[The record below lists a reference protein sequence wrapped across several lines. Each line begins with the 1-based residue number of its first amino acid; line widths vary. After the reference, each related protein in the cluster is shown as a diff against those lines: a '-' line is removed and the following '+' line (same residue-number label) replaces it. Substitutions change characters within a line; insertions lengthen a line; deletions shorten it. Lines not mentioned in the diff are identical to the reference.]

1 MADTAS
7 WQGVVSYMKEFFQ
20 ILRRFVPP
28 YKRYLVMTVSF
39 NILSAVLNIFSF
51 AAIIPIL
58 QIIFKTEKA
67 AAAPQLMA
75 WNWDNMKEVAA
86 NNMDYYVNALIADIG
101 PTTTLLVLGLF
112 LATMTFLKTGA
123 YFLSSATVIPI
134 RTGIVR
140 DIRNQL
146 YRKITSLPIGFF
158 SEERKGDIIARM
170 SGDVQEIE
178 NSIMSSLDM
187 LFKNPILI
195 IAYFATLL
203 CISWQLTLFTILFVP
218 VMGWIMGKVGRKLK
232 RKSKEAQALWSDTM
246 SQVEETLGGLRIIK
260 AFCAEEKMNRRF
272 DNTNSSYRN
281 QILKVN
287 TRQQMAHPMSEF
299 LGTVMIIIVLWF
311 GGILVLNQQVLSG
324 PTFIYYLVILYSIIN
339 PLKDFSKAGYN
350 IPKGLAS
357 MERVDK
363 ILLAESDIKEKEYPK
378 HISSFDHTIE
388 FRHVSFRYGEQ
399 WVLRDINLTIEKG
412 KTIALVGQS
421 GGGKSTMVD
430 LIPRYYDV
438 QEGEVL
444 IDGINVKDLDIHDLR
459 QLIGNVNQEAILFN
473 DTFFNNISFGVD
485 NATQQQVEEAARIAN
500 ADEFI
505 KASENGY
512 DTNIGDRGGRLSG
525 GQRQRVSIARAILKN
540 PPILILDEATSA
552 LDTESERLVQD
563 ALERLMKT
571 RTTVAIAH
579 RLSTIKN
586 ADEICVLH
594 EGQIVERGTHDELI
608 SKDGYYKKLHDMQS

>member
-1 MADTAS
+1 
-7 WQGVVSYMKEFFQ
+7 MKEFLQ
-20 ILRRFVPP
+20 VLRRFVPP
-28 YKRYLVMTVSF
+28 YKKYLALSVAF
-39 NILSAVLNIFSF
+39 NILSAILNIFSF
-51 AAIIPIL
+51 AALIPIL
-58 QIIFKTEKA
+58 NILFNTGDAETATQYIAWGSASAREVVTNNANFFVQ
-67 AAAPQLMA
+67 QL
-75 WNWDNMKEVAA
+75 
-86 NNMDYYVNALIADIG
+86 IG
-101 PTTTLLVLGLF
+101 EMGATTTLLVIGLF
-112 LATMTFLKTGA
+112 LAFMTFLKTSA
-123 YFLSSATVIPI
+123 YFLSSATIIPV
-134 RTGIVR
+134 RTGVVR

-146 YRKITSLPIGFF
+146 YRKITSLPLGFF

-195 IAYFATLL
+195 IAYFSTLII
-203 CISWQLTLFTILFVP
+203 ISWQLTLFTIIFVP
-218 VMGWIMGKVGRKLK
+218 LFGWFMGFVGRKLK
-232 RKSKEAQALWSDTM
+232 ARSITAQSLWSDTM

-260 AFCAEEKMNRRF
+260 AFCAEEKMNSRF
-272 DNTNSSYRN
+272 DRINSEYRN
-281 QILKVN
+281 HIKRVN
-287 TRQQMAHPMSEF
+287 IRQQMAHPMSEF
-299 LGTVMIIIVLWF
+299 LGTVMIVIVLWF
-311 GGILVLNQQVLSG
+311 GGVLVLNNQTIEA
-324 PTFIYYLVILYSIIN
+324 PTFIYYLIILYSIIQ

-363 ILLAESDIKEKEYPK
+363 ILLAENDIREPVKPV
-378 HISSFDHTIE
+378 HISSFEHQIE
-388 FRHVSFRYGEQ
+388 FRHVSFKYDQQ
-399 WVLRDINLTIEKG
+399 WVLKDINIVIPKG

-421 GGGKSTMVD
+421 GSGKSTLVD

-444 IDGINVKDLDIHDLR
+444 IDGINVKDLGIHDLR

-473 DTFFNNISFGVD
+473 DSFFNNISFGVE
-485 NATQQQVEEAARIAN
+485 NATMKQVEEAARIAN
-500 ADEFI
+500 AHDFI
-505 KASENGY
+505 MQTEEGY
-512 DTNIGDRGGRLSG
+512 NTNIGDRGGRLSG

-586 ADEICVLH
+586 ADEIYVLH
-594 EGQIVERGTHDELI
+594 EGHIVEQGSHDKLM
-608 SKDGYYKKLHDMQS
+608 SANGYYRKLHDMQQ